1 MIAEARLFLVSR
13 LSRDYERLPRHLSC
27 GAEVLKIL
35 SNGSKDGFY
44 LLYLPKMDGFPVSP
58 LFPWYSHDRD
68 LLSFSMTP
76 VDWLLS
82 EGVFFVPFTER

>member
-27 GAEVLKIL
+27 GAEVLKIP

-44 LLYLPKMDGFPVSP
+44 LLCLPKMDGFPVP
-58 LFPWYSHDRD
+58 
-68 LLSFSMTP
+68 LSF
-76 VDWLLS
+76 LGILR
-82 EGVFFVPFTER
+82 TEIC